1 MRTKPIVNKRKLHEM
16 EVGSIEETNEAS
28 ANLTKK
34 IKEIEKA
41 IDEHKRRENLFL
53 QDKET
58 SKALSIWKNR

>member
-1 MRTKPIVNKRKLHEM
+1 M